1 MQFLVFRRAQPLR
14 LYALLTS
21 LLAFSTP
28 AAAQTKPLSITD
40 AVTLAREKNRDLQIA
55 NLAVAKAGQR
65 TREARG
71 AALPTVSAFGQ
82 YVYNIQRPVSFLPGN
97 FAGLAENQI
106 ANLRVGGDQAVVGS
120 LGVYQPLLQASVKS
134 GIRAAGI
141 DGVRSTAEAAV
152 TASNVVTAVRK
163 AYLNVLIT
171 EEQLRLQ
178 QQSLGRNV
186 QALRDARSLL
196 LQGRASRVDT
206 LRAYVNVENLR
217 PEILR
222 LSNGIAIAKTVLA
235 TTIGLDANEPLTLQ
249 DSLHYDG
256 LAQSL
261 TSEQAYAEA
270 LEKRPELRQ
279 LQLTDELNQEQI
291 RQATAAGRPQLAATG
306 QVQTQAQAYNL
317 RLGDYQWPV
326 NSYVGLQVSA
336 PIYSGGRVRART
348 EQARITRQQTERE
361 LANQQELIRA
371 EVLTSVSSVQEARRR
386 VESQQQTVAA
396 AALGYRITRDRWRA
410 GMASRLDLTDAE
422 LALTRTK
429 SGYLQAVYDYQM
441 ATIDLDRAVGR
452 TFSL

>member
-1 MQFLVFRRAQPLR
+1 MLFFAFSDAAASRH
-14 LYALLTS
+14 YALMAS
-21 LLAFSTP
+21 LLAFSLTTF
-28 AAAQTKPLSITD
+28 AQTQPLTITG
-40 AVTLAREKNRDLQIA
+40 AVALAREKNRDLQIA
-55 NLAVAKAGQR
+55 NLAVAKASQR

-71 AALPTVSAFGQ
+71 AALPTVSGFGQ

-97 FAGLAENQI
+97 FAGLADNQI
-106 ANLRVGGDQAVVGS
+106 ANLRVGGDQAFVGS
-120 LGVYQPLLQASVKS
+120 VGVYQPLFQAGVKS

-141 DGVRSTAEAAV
+141 DEVRSTADAAV

-171 EEQLRLQ
+171 EEQLQLQ

-235 TTIGLDANEPLTLQ
+235 TTIGLEANEPLMLQ
-249 DSLHYDG
+249 DSLHFDDK
-256 LAQSL
+256 AQPL

-279 LQLTDELNQEQI
+279 LKLTEELNQEQI
-291 RQATAAGRPQLAATG
+291 RLASTAGRPQLAATG
-306 QVQTQAQAYNL
+306 LVQTQAQAYNL

-326 NSYVGLQVSA
+326 SSYVGVQVSV
-336 PIYSGGRVRART
+336 PIYSGGRVLART

-386 VESQQQTVAA
+386 VESQKQTVAA

-422 LALTRTK
+422 LSLTRTK
-429 SGYLQAVYDYQM
+429 LGYLQAVYDYQN
-441 ATIDLDRAVGR
+441 AAIDLDRAVGR
-452 TFSL
+452 TPSQ

>member
-1 MQFLVFRRAQPLR
+1 MQFFAFLGAPASRW
-14 LYALLTS
+14 YALLAG
-21 LLAFSTP
+21 LLALSIT
-28 AAAQTKPLSITD
+28 AAAQTKPLTINE
-40 AVTLAREKNRDLQIA
+40 AVALAREKNRDLQIA
-55 NLAVAKAGQR
+55 NLAVAKASQH

-71 AALPTVSAFGQ
+71 AALPTVSGFGQ
-82 YVYNIQRPVSFLPGN
+82 YAYNFQRPVSFLPGS
-97 FAGLAENQI
+97 FAGLADNQI
-106 ANLRVGGDQAVVGS
+106 ATLRVGGDQTFVGS
-120 LGVYQPLLQASVKS
+120 VGVYQPLFQAGVKS

-141 DGVRSTAEAAV
+141 DEVRSTADAAV

-171 EEQLRLQ
+171 DEQLRLQ

-186 QALRDARSLL
+186 QALHDARSLL

-222 LSNGIAIAKTVLA
+222 LSNGIGIAKTILA
-235 TTIGLDANEPLTLQ
+235 TTIGLDADHPLTLQ
-249 DSLHYDG
+249 DSLHFD
-256 LAQSL
+256 AKSQPL
-261 TSEQAYAEA
+261 TTEQAYALA
-270 LEKRPELRQ
+270 LENRAELRQ
-279 LQLTDELNQEQI
+279 LKLTEELNQEQI
-291 RQATAAGRPQLAATG
+291 RQAAAAGRPQLAATG
-306 QVQTQAQAYNL
+306 LVQTQAQAYNL

-326 NSYVGLQVSA
+326 SSYLGVQVA
-336 PIYSGGRVRART
+336 VPLYSGGRVLARVA
-348 EQARITRQQTERE
+348 QARITRQQTERG

-386 VESQQQTVAA
+386 VETQQQTVGA

-429 SGYLQAVYDYQM
+429 LGYLQAVYDYQT

-452 TFSL
+452 TTPQ

>member
-1 MQFLVFRRAQPLR
+1 MHFFALPDAPIPFRLV
-14 LYALLTS
+14 LLLS
-21 LLAFSTP
+21 LLAVSVA
-28 AAAQTKPLSITD
+28 AAAQPQPLTING
-40 AVTLAREKNRDLQIA
+40 AVALAREKNRDLQIA

-71 AALPTVSAFGQ
+71 AALPTVSGFGQ
-82 YVYNIQRPVSFLPGN
+82 YLYNLQRPVSFLPGN
-97 FAGLAENQI
+97 FAGLADNQI
-106 ANLRVGGDQAVVGS
+106 ATLRVGGDQAFVGS
-120 LGVYQPLLQASVKS
+120 VGVYQPLFQAGVKS
-134 GIRAAGI
+134 GIRAAGL
-141 DGVRSTAEAAV
+141 DEVRSTAEAAV
-152 TASNVVTAVRK
+152 TASQVVTAVRK

-178 QQSLGRNV
+178 QQSLARNQ

-222 LSNGIAIAKTVLA
+222 LTNGIAIATTVLA
-235 TTIGLDANEPLTLQ
+235 TTIGLAADQPLTLQ

-256 LAQSL
+256 QPPLL
-261 TSEQAYAEA
+261 TNEQAYALA
-270 LEKRPELRQ
+270 LENRPELRQ
-279 LQLTDELNQEQI
+279 LQLTQQLNEEQI
-291 RQATAAGRPQLAATG
+291 RQATATGRPQLAATG
-306 QVQTQAQAYNL
+306 NVQTQAQAYNL

-326 NSYVGLQVSA
+326 SSYVGLQVA
-336 PIYSGGRVRART
+336 VPIYSGGRVLARV
-348 EQARITRQQTERE
+348 EQARITRQQTERG
-361 LANQQELIRA
+361 LANEQELIRA
-371 EVLTSVSSVQEARRR
+371 EVLTSVARVQEARRR
-386 VESQQQTVAA
+386 VETQQQTVAA

-429 SGYLQAVYDYQM
+429 SGYLQAVYDYQT

-452 TFSL
+452 TAN

>member
-1 MQFLVFRRAQPLR
+1 MQFFAFWGAPTSRSYVLFTG
-14 LYALLTS
+14 LLIS
-21 LLAFSTP
+21 SVAAF
-28 AAAQTKPLSITD
+28 AQTKPLTITD
-40 AVTLAREKNRDLQIA
+40 AVALAREKNRDLQIA
-55 NLAVAKAGQR
+55 NLAVAKASQR

-71 AALPTVSAFGQ
+71 AALPTVSGFGQ
-82 YVYNIQRPVSFLPGN
+82 YVYNFQRPVSFLPGN
-97 FAGLAENQI
+97 FAGLGENQI
-106 ANLRVGGDQAVVGS
+106 ATLRVGGDQAFVGS
-120 LGVYQPLLQASVKS
+120 VGVYQPLLQAGVKS
-134 GIRAAGI
+134 GIKAAGI
-141 DGVRSTAEAAV
+141 DEVRSTAEAAV

-171 EEQLRLQ
+171 QEQLRLQ
-178 QQSLGRNV
+178 EQSLGRNQ

-235 TTIGLDANEPLTLQ
+235 TTIGLDADEPLTLQ
-249 DSLHYDG
+249 DSLHFDDKT
-256 LAQSL
+256 QPL
-261 TSEQAYAEA
+261 TNEQAFAEA

-279 LQLTDELNQEQI
+279 LKLTEELNQEQI
-291 RQATAAGRPQLAATG
+291 RQAAAAGKPQLAATG
-306 QVQTQAQAYNL
+306 LVQTQAQAYNL

-326 NSYVGLQVSA
+326 SSYLGVQVA
-336 PIYSGGRVRART
+336 VPIYSGGRVLART
-348 EQARITRQQTERE
+348 EQARITRQQTERT

-429 SGYLQAVYDYQM
+429 LGYLQAVYDYQN
-441 ATIDLDRAVGR
+441 ATIDLDRAVGQ
-452 TFSL
+452 TPLQ

>member
-1 MQFLVFRRAQPLR
+1 MQFPAFWGASTSRS
-14 LYALLTS
+14 YALLTG
-21 LLAFSTP
+21 LLIFSVAAF
-28 AAAQTKPLSITD
+28 AQTKPLTITD
-40 AVTLAREKNRDLQIA
+40 AVMLAREKNRDLQIA
-55 NLAVAKAGQR
+55 NLAVAKASQR

-71 AALPTVSAFGQ
+71 AALPTVSGFGQ

-106 ANLRVGGDQAVVGS
+106 ANLRVGGDQAFVGYV
-120 LGVYQPLLQASVKS
+120 GVYQPLFQAGVKS

-141 DGVRSTAEAAV
+141 DEVRSTAEAAV
-152 TASNVVTAVRK
+152 TASNVVTSVRK

-178 QQSLGRNV
+178 QQSLGRNL
-186 QALRDARSLL
+186 QALRDSRSLL

-235 TTIGLDANEPLTLQ
+235 TTIGLEANEPLTLQ
-249 DSLHYDG
+249 DSLRFDDK
-256 LAQSL
+256 AQPL
-261 TSEQAYAEA
+261 TNEQAFTEA

-279 LQLTDELNQEQI
+279 LKLTEELNQEQI
-291 RQATAAGRPQLAATG
+291 RQAAAAGKPQLAATG
-306 QVQTQAQAYNL
+306 QVQTQAQSYNL

-326 NSYVGLQVSA
+326 SSYVGVQVA
-336 PIYSGGRVRART
+336 VPIYSGGRVLART

-410 GMASRLDLTDAE
+410 GMASLLDLTDAE

-429 SGYLQAVYDYQM
+429 LGYLQAVYDHQN

-452 TFSL
+452 TSTL